1 MCVAQWIVN
10 KYPICFD
17 ANGGTGGEQ
26 NEMEYGSELVPPE
39 VELENHIFLGWVPE
53 VPSTVPDHEMTF
65 VAQWEEIPTPK
76 INITFDAN
84 GGVGGETLELEVG
97 TPIVPPTVTKE
108 GHTFVGWDKQVP
120 DVAPDEDTTYVA
132 QWTPNQYVVTFDA
145 NGGEGG
151 TQETMEYGA
160 EITPPTVTKEG
171 YVFNGWMPEVDS
183 VVPANDV
190 TYVAQ
195 WEEEYE
201 PPFDDPVGLPEV
213 DLESPPDSDF

>member
-1 MCVAQWIVN
+1 MLETVPARNLAYVAKWLVN
-10 KYPICFD
+10 RYAIAFD
-17 ANGGTGGEQ
+17 MNGGQTNGETTM
-26 NEMEYGSELVPPE
+26 ELEYGSPIQAP
-39 VELENHIFLGWVPE
+39 
-53 VPSTVPDHEMTF
+53 
-65 VAQWEEIPTPK
+65 IPTR
-76 INITFDAN
+76 T
-84 GGVGGETLELEVG
+84 
-97 TPIVPPTVTKE
+97 
-108 GHTFVGWDKQVP
+108 GHTFNGWSPSVPSEVPVGGG
-120 DVAPDEDTTYVA
+120 TYVA